1 MFWFGVNLLV
11 LAMGTLRLAM
21 VAPLCEYSHGQVFFR
36 FSPLIAFLTSP
47 ALAGDEE
54 RS

>member
-1 MFWFGVNLLV
+1 MLKPTVGFLL
-11 LAMGTLRLAM
+11 AFT
-21 VAPLCEYSHGQVFFR
+21 
-36 FSPLIAFLTSP
+36 LIAFFTSP